1 MEFFED
7 DILLIEARYKQDE
20 VLFDCCKLGKNN
32 TAAGINKSIKNNALE
47 QLGAS
52 WLTLTW
58 F

>member
-7 DILLIEARYKQDE
+7 DILLIEVRYKQDE
-20 VLFDCCKLGKNN
+20 VLFDCGKNN

>member
-20 VLFDCCKLGKNN
+20 VLLDCGKNN
-32 TAAGINKSIKNNALE
+32 TAADINKSIKNNALE
-47 QLGAS
+47 KLGAS